1 MYHYRIERYLISSS
15 DSATQLE
22 YKLNDFRRA
31 YDHEFS
37 LLILYY
43 GDHGSLDLNKQRPS
57 RSIWQANRNEGAS
70 LIWSDL
76 QGILERA
83 KFDVVFILDCCFV
96 ASAARCADSKEG
108 LWACNSKVTTT
119 GVNDNSFT
127 RNLIE
132 ELESLST
139 SRFNIAMLHARLMR
153 RYRKPGSHMLLT
165 EPWYTYL
172 GDIALASTEISSQPS
187 NQMSSAG
194 NTPVLEI
201 SDTGSKQSPVVTT
214 ISIDQSMIE
223 TLILLAVRL
232 KDTEHTPKLLSWQNW
247 CHDLAPN
254 DIESVHALE
263 RIKIRDLIKLKAQF
277 LSNSSLLLISLSIFI
292 WDRLPKSP
300 AYSFVGFIK
309 SANLVFPSW
318 NPELEVYLN
327 SSTHKE
333 D

>member
-43 GDHGSLDLNKQRPS
+43 GGHDSLDLNKQRSS
-57 RSIWQANRNEGAS
+57 RSIWQANRNEDAS

-83 KFDVVFILDCCFV
+83 KSDVVFILDCCFV

-108 LWACNSKVTTT
+108 LWACNSEVTTT
-119 GVNDNSFT
+119 NVNDNSFT

-165 EPWYTYL
+165 KP
-172 GDIALASTEISSQPS
+172 
-187 NQMSSAG
+187 
-194 NTPVLEI
+194 
-201 SDTGSKQSPVVTT
+201 
-214 ISIDQSMIE
+214 
-223 TLILLAVRL
+223 
-232 KDTEHTPKLLSWQNW
+232 
-247 CHDLAPN
+247 
-254 DIESVHALE
+254 
-263 RIKIRDLIKLKAQF
+263 
-277 LSNSSLLLISLSIFI
+277 
-292 WDRLPKSP
+292 
-300 AYSFVGFIK
+300 
-309 SANLVFPSW
+309 
-318 NPELEVYLN
+318 
-327 SSTHKE
+327 
-333 D
+333 